1 MFGLAVGF
9 QSKGQNSSFTNLISN
24 QSEIIQK
31 VLKDPEKYRLQL
43 IYTEIKR
50 DSKNKPRFTTH
61 RFRTE
66 LNEYFYPASTVK
78 LVACVLGLEKIN
90 SLRSKGIS
98 KETTMFHLKERESQT
113 EAKVDTSAVNG
124 LPSLAHYIK
133 KILLVSDNDAYN
145 RIYEWIGQKE
155 INEKMAQKGFK
166 GVRLI
171 HRLQMPLSPEE
182 NRQTNPVQFVDK
194 DGHILYEEAA
204 KENKSILKAKTPI
217 FIGKGVM
224 NDQGQI
230 ENKPLEFTYKNAFPL
245 EAQHDLLK
253 RIMFPESFPISKR
266 FHLTKE
272 DYDFLKKY
280 MSMYPTESDYPNYKK
295 DANIFPAYC
304 KFLYYGGDRNAQLNP
319 NLTIYN
325 KVGDAYGFLLDN
337 AYIVDKQTKKEI
349 LVSVSMLCNEDE
361 IFNDDK
367 YDYETIGFPF
377 MKELGKLLL
386 K

>member
-9 QSKGQNSSFTNLISN
+9 QSKGQNSSFPNLISN

-133 KILLVSDNDAYN
+133 KI
-145 RIYEWIGQKE
+145 
-155 INEKMAQKGFK
+155 
-166 GVRLI
+166 
-171 HRLQMPLSPEE
+171 
-182 NRQTNPVQFVDK
+182 
-194 DGHILYEEAA
+194 
-204 KENKSILKAKTPI
+204 
-217 FIGKGVM
+217 
-224 NDQGQI
+224 
-230 ENKPLEFTYKNAFPL
+230 
-245 EAQHDLLK
+245 
-253 RIMFPESFPISKR
+253 
-266 FHLTKE
+266 
-272 DYDFLKKY
+272 
-280 MSMYPTESDYPNYKK
+280 
-295 DANIFPAYC
+295 
-304 KFLYYGGDRNAQLNP
+304 
-319 NLTIYN
+319 
-325 KVGDAYGFLLDN
+325 
-337 AYIVDKQTKKEI
+337 
-349 LVSVSMLCNEDE
+349 
-361 IFNDDK
+361 
-367 YDYETIGFPF
+367 
-377 MKELGKLLL
+377 
-386 K
+386 